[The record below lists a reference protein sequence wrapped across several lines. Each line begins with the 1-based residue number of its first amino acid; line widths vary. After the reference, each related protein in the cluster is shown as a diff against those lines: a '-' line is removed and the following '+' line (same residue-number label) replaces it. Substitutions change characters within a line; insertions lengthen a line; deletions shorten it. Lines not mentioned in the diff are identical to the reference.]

1 MLSIKELVNYERC
14 RRPVVT
20 VIGKDT
26 HMFGAGKN
34 IGGFGPGGA
43 GFGGWGGPGIGT
55 EWGGADSGGPKSSDG
70 WGDGPGFGGAAGPD
84 RPGAGGP
91 FKKAAV
97 VAGLL
102 LDGPADAAEVAKRLS
117 TYSHGAVQPPTER
130 VELLLAV
137 MAGKGVVTLDNGVA
151 TLTELGRNLLAW
163 RGVNA
168 DTARALL
175 AQAEK
180 FGDVFKIRR
189 ELKATADLAR
199 TITWTGTDEQKKVLK
214 KARAL
219 ILSAINEAKRA
230 LHESLAAEANEHSA
244 GEHTAAVLSDDE
256 LRALRAILAKLAA

>member
-1 MLSIKELVNYERC
+1 
-14 RRPVVT
+14 
-20 VIGKDT
+20 
-26 HMFGAGKN
+26 MFGAGKV
-34 IGGFGPGGA
+34 GGFDFGGA
-43 GFGGWGGPGIGT
+43 GFEGWGGPVSGAK
-55 EWGGADSGGPKSSDG
+55 WGGSGFGAAKSGGG
-70 WGDGPGFGGAAGPD
+70 WGDGPGFGGPGAAD
-84 RPGAGGP
+84 RPGFGGP

-117 TYSHGAVQPPTER
+117 KYSHGAVQPPKER

-137 MAGKGVVTLDNGVA
+137 MAGKGVVTIDNGEA

-163 RGVNA
+163 RGINA

-199 TITWTGTDEQKKVLK
+199 TITWTGTDEQKKALK
-214 KARAL
+214 KARAS
-219 ILSAINEAKRA
+219 ILTAITEAKRS
-230 LHESLAAEANEHSA
+230 LHESLAAETHEHSA
-244 GEHTAAVLSDDE
+244 AEHSAAALSDTE
-256 LRALRAILAKLAA
+256 LRELRNILAKLTA